1 MFFHVI
7 LPLSGGLFIF
17 LGGMKL
23 MEAAL
28 RQLGGP
34 LLSKWLNRATAS
46 PWKGLLFSSGLTAL
60 LQSSTAVTV
69 LTIGL
74 VNAGLLTYGR
84 TLGIILG
91 TNVGTVVTTELLGLQ
106 LGRWA
111 MPLLGVSLLSWAVSV
126 MLVERGAPFRASPPR
141 RLLAFQYA
149 CLACSGFALLL
160 GGIQLMQT
168 TGPWVR
174 DAGVFRWFLEHSEDS
189 MWWAFAAGACLTAI
203 IHSSAAVI
211 GTAISLAAAGALPV
225 DVGIGIVIGSNVGT
239 CVTALIA
246 ALGGSRAGHFVAWS
260 HTGLN
265 IAGALLFM
273 PFINGLEQAAAWM
286 SSGPGTQIAHA
297 QTLFNLICSLA
308 VLPICYLPVWERM
321 GSSPPAQPTVR

>member
-1 MFFHVI
+1 MLFHII
-7 LPLSGGLFIF
+7 LPLSGGLLVF

-23 MEAAL
+23 LEAAL

-34 LLSKWLNRATAS
+34 LLSSWLNRATAS
-46 PWKGLLFSSGLTAL
+46 PLKGLLFSSGLTAL

-91 TNVGTVVTTELLGLQ
+91 TNIGTVVTTELLGLQ

-111 MPLLGVSLLSWAVSV
+111 MPLLIISLLAWAVSV
-126 MLVERGAPFRASPPR
+126 IIVEREAPFRTKPPSK
-141 RLLAFQYA
+141 LLAFQYA
-149 CLACSGFALLL
+149 SLACAGFALLL
-160 GGIQLMQT
+160 GGIRVMQAI
-168 TGPWVR
+168 GPWVS
-174 DAGVFRWFLEHSEDS
+174 DAGMFRWFLERSGDS
-189 MWWAFAAGACLTAI
+189 MWWAFTAGACLTAI

-225 DVGIGIVIGSNVGT
+225 EVGIGIVIGSNVGT

-273 PFINGLEQAAAWM
+273 PFIDQLAQAAAWM
-286 SSGPGTQIAHA
+286 SSGAGAQIAHA
-297 QTLFNLICSLA
+297 QTLFNVICSLA
-308 VLPICYLPVWERM
+308 VLPLCYLPFWERM
-321 GSSPPAQPTVR
+321 GSLPTVPPTAR